1 MQLGLAVL
9 RTIIGGLFFGHGTQ
23 KLAGWF
29 GGKGVA

>member
-9 RTIIGGLFFGHGTQ
+9 RAVVGGLFMGHGLQ

-29 GGKGVA
+29 GGGGP